1 MPWMDEAAR
10 RAEARLQ
17 AAGIQL
23 TLGGEPTLVPNQPEG
38 LEWSVAADGPT
49 KLPMARALA
58 RAIQQRTW
66 PGSTLLYCS
75 GKRYEGEVNP
85 RWALRLVTGREAR
98 PIAPWPRPSEVG
110 DPLDAAAAE
119 AWLARLGERLGAAL
133 HPLRFEDAQ
142 HPEATVWAV
151 PLTCELGEWRSGHWD
166 LPPGERRLTGAP
178 GPAGLRLPLE
188 HFPEALPCQLLTL
201 EIGGSFG
208 AAGWG
213 LFLPPLEREPTE
225 TLLRAVSALA
235 HCPRTGTPLCQPDL
249 SGLLPVDAAEGWEV
263 LGLTAD
269 PGVLEVNLP
278 VCDSW
283 SDYRDWL
290 LLLEEAA
297 ASVGMRS
304 WKRTPGGGEEG
315 TGGGN
320 HLLWGSRDLEDH
332 PFFPR
337 PAWLVGILR
346 YFQHHPSLAYL
357 FSGSS
362 VGPASQAPR
371 PDEALGDLFDLELAY
386 RVLEA
391 SEGEQRQ
398 LIGETLRHLHADR
411 SGNNHRSEISL
422 DKFWNP
428 GAPAGCLGLIEFRAL
443 ESLPRAPWMAAI
455 ALLWS
460 HLAAL
465 LLDPARRPRQL
476 KPWGLA
482 LHDRMLLPSQL
493 WADLEAILADLA
505 AAGLPL
511 DPEPYRAVWDWR
523 FPALLQWQAPAA
535 APAAAAPAR
544 LELRPALEPWP
555 LICDTPREG
564 GFTSRFVD
572 SSLRRFEL
580 ITDPA
585 LCRDHQLV
593 LNGRPLP
600 LRAGQ
605 PLAVRYRASRL
616 YPCFHPGIEPHMPL
630 VLQLLPLEPT
640 DGASTGGAR
649 MPLAQWRLEA
659 GARAFTPEPVEPVS
673 LPLAS
678 PWQAQPERPCTV
690 DLRLAGP

>member
-1 MPWMDEAAR
+1 MDEAAR

-23 TLGGEPTLVPNQPEG
+23 TLGGEPTLVPNDPEG

-85 RWALRLVTGREAR
+85 RWALRLVTGREGR
-98 PIAPWPRPSEVG
+98 PIAPWPRPAEAG

-119 AWLARLGERLGAAL
+119 AWLARLGERLGVAL
-133 HPLRFEDAQ
+133 QPLRFEDGHDPA
-142 HPEATVWAV
+142 AIVWAM
-151 PLTCELGEWRSGHWD
+151 PLTCELGEWRSGRWE
-166 LPPGERRLTGAP
+166 LPAAERRLTGAP

-188 HFPEALPCQLLTL
+188 HFPADLPCRLLTL
-201 EIGGSFG
+201 EIGGGFG

-225 TLLRAVSALA
+225 TLLRAISALA
-235 HCPRTGTPLCQPDL
+235 SCPRGGTPLCQPDL
-249 SGLLPVDAAEGWEV
+249 SGLLPVDAAEAWEV

-283 SDYRDWL
+283 SAYRDWMV
-290 LLLEEAA
+290 LLEEAA
-297 ASVGMRS
+297 AAVGLRS
-304 WKRTPGGGEEG
+304 WKRTAAGGEEG

-320 HLLWGSRDLEDH
+320 HLLWGSRDLNDH

-362 VGPASQAPR
+362 VGPSSQAPR

-386 RVLEA
+386 AVLEA
-391 SEGEQRQ
+391 STGEQRQ

-428 GAPAGCLGLIEFRAL
+428 GAPAGCLGLIEFRAI
-443 ESLPRAPWMAAI
+443 ESLPRAEWMAAI
-455 ALLWS
+455 ALLWT

-476 KPWGLA
+476 EPWGLA

-511 DPEPYRAVWDWR
+511 DPGPYRAVWAWR
-523 FPALLQWQAPAA
+523 FPALLQWQSPPERDPLQPHPAG
-535 APAAAAPAR
+535 

-572 SSLRRFEL
+572 SSLRRFEV
-580 ITDPA
+580 IADPA
-585 LCRDHQLV
+585 LRRGYQLV

-600 LRAGQ
+600 LQHQQ

-616 YPCFHPGIEPHMPL
+616 YPCFHPGIAPHLPL
-630 VLQLLPLEPT
+630 RLQLLPLEAAAGNGDACLP
-640 DGASTGGAR
+640 A
-649 MPLAQWRLEA
+649 AQWRLDHDAGTFRPEA
-659 GARAFTPEPVEPVS
+659 PSPVP
-673 LPLAS
+673 LPLPP
-678 PWQAQPERPCTV
+678 PWRSQTGRPCSV
-690 DLRLAGP
+690 DLRLSDG

>member
-1 MPWMDEAAR
+1 MPWMDEAAQ

-17 AAGIQL
+17 AAGVAL
-23 TLGGEPTLVPNQPEG
+23 TLGGEPTLVPDDPEG

-98 PIAPWPRPSEVG
+98 PIAPWPRAAEAG

-119 AWLARLGERLGAAL
+119 DWLARLGERLGTAL
-133 HPLRFEDAQ
+133 HPLRFEDARD
-142 HPEATVWAV
+142 PGAAVWAV
-151 PLTCELGEWRSGHWD
+151 PLTCELGEWSSGRWD
-166 LPPGERRLTGAP
+166 LPPEERRLTGAP

-188 HFPEALPCQLLTL
+188 HFPTDLPCQLLTL
-201 EIGGSFG
+201 EIGGGFG

-225 TLLRAVSALA
+225 TLLRAISALA
-235 HCPRTGTPLCQPDL
+235 SCPCGGTPLCQPDL

-283 SDYRDWL
+283 SAYRDWMV
-290 LLLEEAA
+290 LLEEAA
-297 ASVGMRS
+297 RSVGMRS
-304 WKRTPGGGEEG
+304 WKRNPIGAEEG

-320 HLLWGSRDLEDH
+320 HLLWGSRSLEHH

-386 RVLEA
+386 GVLEA

-428 GAPAGCLGLIEFRAL
+428 GAPAGCLGLIEFRAI
-443 ESLPRAPWMAAI
+443 ESLPRAEWMAAI

-511 DPEPYRAVWDWR
+511 DAQPYRAVWEWR
-523 FPALLQWQAPAA
+523 FPPLLRWQPQDGAG
-535 APAAAAPAR
+535 R

-572 SSLRRFEL
+572 SSLRRFEV

-585 LCRDHQLV
+585 LRRSCRLL

-600 LRAGQ
+600 LHDRE

-616 YPCFHPGIEPHMPL
+616 YPCFHPGIDPHMPL
-630 VLQLLPLEPT
+630 VLQLLPAQAGEAA
-640 DGASTGGAR
+640 GAGTGSADACL
-649 MPLAQWRLEA
+649 PLAQWRLEA
-659 GARAFTPEPVEPVS
+659 DARAFTPEGPTAVP
-673 LPLAS
+673 LPLAA
-678 PWQAQPERPCTV
+678 PWQAQPARPCSV
-690 DLRLAGP
+690 DLRLSGP